1 MAHRNFDEIVTDT
14 EHARPVHPFRALI
27 QNHCYLDAFIDGK
40 QNGMSLL
47 LMDGL
52 ILIPV
57 IMFAFFYP
65 TQVLLTVGVLL
76 LIAGAAYESCVIWRR
91 RHPVRH

>member
-1 MAHRNFDEIVTDT
+1 MAHRNLDDIVTDT

-27 QNHCYLDAFIDGK
+27 ENHCYLDAFVDLK

-52 ILIPV
+52 ILVPV
-57 IMFAFFYP
+57 IMFGFFYP
-65 TQVLLTVGVLL
+65 KQVLLTVGVVL
-76 LIAGAAYESCVIWRR
+76 LIIGAIYESFVIWRR
-91 RHPVRH
+91 RHPARN

>member
-1 MAHRNFDEIVTDT
+1 MAHRDFDEIVTST
-14 EHARPVHPFRALI
+14 EHAEPLHPFRALI
-27 QNHCYLDAFIDGK
+27 QNRCYLDAFVDVK

-57 IMFAFFYP
+57 IMYAFFYP

-76 LIAGAAYESCVIWRR
+76 LIVGAVYESCVIWRR
-91 RHPVRH
+91 RHPVGQ

>member
-1 MAHRNFDEIVTDT
+1 M
-14 EHARPVHPFRALI
+14 
-27 QNHCYLDAFIDGK
+27 
-40 QNGMSLL
+40 
-47 LMDGL
+47 MDGL